1 MFTEQLNYL
10 LTLNHRK
17 GCIWDYYKSIL
28 NGLDPEVITEL
39 NGQRVDQDNRNASRE
54 TELGSV
60 GVKVVQYSL
69 SFGNNLQLTSQ
80 VPLRGSGR

>member
-10 LTLNHRK
+10 LTLNH
-17 GCIWDYYKSIL
+17 CIWDYYKSIS
-28 NGLDPEVITEL
+28 NGLDPEVITAL
-39 NGQRVDQDNRNASRE
+39 NGQRVDQDNRNAKRE
-54 TELGSV
+54 AELGSV